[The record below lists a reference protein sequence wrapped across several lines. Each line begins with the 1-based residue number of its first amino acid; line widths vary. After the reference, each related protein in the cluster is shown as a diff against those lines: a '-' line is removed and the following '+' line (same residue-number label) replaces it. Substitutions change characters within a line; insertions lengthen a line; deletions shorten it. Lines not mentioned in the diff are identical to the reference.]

1 MLLFRLVVFICI
13 AVSPCP
19 TVAFV
24 VGPTPR
30 SLVCPLQASSSSS
43 SSPSTTEYDTA
54 IDEAKAVL
62 NRAAE
67 TKRED
72 PELVMN
78 ALQDL
83 EKLMRQKAKADP
95 KTAEQMLSS
104 LNGNWRLVFTTG
116 TKDTQKKIQGKINYF
131 PLKVRS
137 NMAVFFVGGVVCLG
151 SYCIKNQKLTNLC
164 LCLHMHYTLTLAY
177 TVSRFFNHLF
187 YRQFKVLIPLKI
199 Q

>member
-30 SLVCPLQASSSSS
+30 SLVCPLQASSSSPP
-43 SSPSTTEYDTA
+43 PSTTEYDTA

-62 NRAAE
+62 NRAAQ

-83 EKLMRQKAKADP
+83 EKLMRQKAKADA

-137 NMAVFFVGGVVCLG
+137 NMAVFFVGCVLG
-151 SYCIKNQKLTNLC
+151 FVLYQEPKAYKLVFVLTYALYSHSRIYCI
-164 LCLHMHYTLTLAY
+164 
-177 TVSRFFNHLF
+177 SFF
-187 YRQFKVLIPLKI
+187 
-199 Q
+199 